1 MLNITNKLARSS
13 WKYHYYANEEVESYI
28 THLLD
33 IPNNNYNYRRYTTLT
48 QLNYF
53 KPAVIYTGKYTIE
66 RFFLKYHFG
75 FKVGGFSKN
84 RKPYYFRSKKKNV
97 KKKYTI

>member
-13 WKYHYYANEEVESYI
+13 WKYHYYSSDDVESYI

-33 IPNNNYNYRRYTTLT
+33 IPNDDYNHRRYATLT
-48 QLNYF
+48 QFNYF
-53 KPAVIYTGKYTIE
+53 KPGVIYTGKYTFE
-66 RFFLKYHFG
+66 RSFLKYHLG
-75 FKVGGFSKN
+75 LKIGCFSKN

-97 KKKYTI
+97 TKKYTI